1 MTVHLEAVSDLNVLD
16 LVKAEFFLEDVAV
29 KIFILHVQ
37 RLFVDNSTQLIL
49 REAIKSLLIGVELR
63 VMRTVRIAVVE

>member
-63 VMRTVRIAVVE
+63 VM